1 MANYAIDMYVYVD
14 PDTREVK
21 GMYLYGGLGALTRLD
36 GDWEPVNRDTDPNM
50 EDFESSYV
58 AYSVDF
64 EKGQE
69 DEIPTD
75 EEDDEFDYIHP
86 LVRAFDEG
94 EITEDMVKQYADLAH
109 DETGRNPEL
118 GLD

>member
-36 GDWEPVNRDTDPNM
+36 GDWEPVNRETDPNM
-50 EDFESSYV
+50 EDFESGYV
-58 AYSVDF
+58 AYAIDF
-64 EKGQE
+64 EKGG
-69 DEIPTD
+69 DEIILD
-75 EEDDEFDYIHP
+75 EEDDEFEYVHP
-86 LVRAFDEG
+86 LVKAFDEG
-94 EITEDMVKQYADLAH
+94 EITEDMVKEYGDLAH